1 MIRFNAGKISAIA
14 ASMAALAD
22 AYESKSLFGAFSD
35 SERCAQLAQIDAA
48 AEAISGIGLTLSEV
62 SLGKAKKALTE
73 GASWIEVKKHLGDF
87 VGRVQDELE
96 YKIAFI
102 LNPGQEARWIQG
114 ADWFGEETKL
124 AFPSSADDMAEAIK
138 CLALG
143 RYTACVM
150 HLMRAL
156 ETPLKL
162 QAKSLGLNPNRD
174 NWGDLLNTIEGEI
187 SKLRN
192 GDPEKEFHS
201 AALTQFRFIK
211 TAWRDASMHQ
221 RSKYVEED
229 AEPIM
234 AATKAVMR
242 QLATRLRE

>member
-1 MIRFNAGKISAIA
+1 
-14 ASMAALAD
+14 
-22 AYESKSLFGAFSD
+22 
-35 SERCAQLAQIDAA
+35 
-48 AEAISGIGLTLSEV
+48 
-62 SLGKAKKALTE
+62 
-73 GASWIEVKKHLGDF
+73 
-87 VGRVQDELE
+87 
-96 YKIAFI
+96 
-102 LNPGQEARWIQG
+102 
-114 ADWFGEETKL
+114 
-124 AFPSSADDMAEAIK
+124 
-138 CLALG
+138 
-143 RYTACVM
+143 M